1 MGTHPIF
8 ESDFDCLTASKES
21 VMGDEDGPLNL
32 VVLGHAG
39 VGKSSLCLRF
49 TMDTFPDDHM
59 TTLITDTY
67 EKWHGFSIGKK
78 KKQFRRKLI
87 ITDTAGQEEMSSLL
101 DTHIQN
107 KDAVILVVSV
117 IDRESFEKAAR
128 TYKTTVDYFKN
139 QHPPSKEKSGDG
151 KPEHPMPIAV
161 VLNKVDLRETNPAMV
176 QIERDEIMQTLKL
189 HSSQL
194 IETSALK
201 NKNVNQAFE
210 TAIMLIPGVL
220 GNKSKEKSCPIS

>member
-1 MGTHPIF
+1 MSIKTNFQKSFI
-8 ESDFDCLTASKES
+8 LASKES

-107 KDAVILVVSV
+107 KDAVILVVSI
-117 IDRESFEKAAR
+117 IDRESFEKATR

-139 QHPPSKEKSGDG
+139 QHPPSKSGDG

-161 VLNKVDLRETNPAMV
+161 VLNKVDLRETNPALV

>member
-8 ESDFDCLTASKES
+8 ESDFDCLTASKKS
-21 VMGDEDGPLNL
+21 GMGDEDGPLNL
-32 VVLGHAG
+32 VILGHAG

-107 KDAVILVVSV
+107 KDAVILVLSLS
-117 IDRESFEKAAR
+117 DRESFEKATR

-139 QHPPSKEKSGDG
+139 QHPPSKSSDG

-161 VLNKVDLRETNPAMV
+161 VLNKVDLRETNPALV
-176 QIERDEIMQTLKL
+176 QERLHNIFVMNNRNVCKFMTKLDTLMWDPL
-189 HSSQL
+189 YIAS
-194 IETSALK
+194 
-201 NKNVNQAFE
+201 NVGF
-210 TAIMLIPGVL
+210 
-220 GNKSKEKSCPIS
+220 

>member
-107 KDAVILVVSV
+107 KDAGNFLYSTLP
-117 IDRESFEKAAR
+117 DSFS
-128 TYKTTVDYFKN
+128 
-139 QHPPSKEKSGDG
+139 P
-151 KPEHPMPIAV
+151 
-161 VLNKVDLRETNPAMV
+161 
-176 QIERDEIMQTLKL
+176 
-189 HSSQL
+189 
-194 IETSALK
+194 
-201 NKNVNQAFE
+201 
-210 TAIMLIPGVL
+210 
-220 GNKSKEKSCPIS
+220 

>member
-8 ESDFDCLTASKES
+8 ESDFDCLTASKKS
-21 VMGDEDGPLNL
+21 GMGDEDGPLNL
-32 VVLGHAG
+32 VILGHAG

-87 ITDTAGQEEMSSLL
+87 ITDTVGQEEMSSLL

-107 KDAVILVVSV
+107 KDAVILVLSLS
-117 IDRESFEKAAR
+117 DRESFEKATR

-139 QHPPSKEKSGDG
+139 QHPPSKSSDG

-161 VLNKVDLRETNPAMV
+161 VLNKVDLRETNPALV
-176 QIERDEIMQTLKL
+176 QERLHNIFVMKNRNVCTFMIKLDTLMWDPL
-189 HSSQL
+189 YIAS
-194 IETSALK
+194 
-201 NKNVNQAFE
+201 NVGF
-210 TAIMLIPGVL
+210 
-220 GNKSKEKSCPIS
+220 

>member
-8 ESDFDCLTASKES
+8 ESDFDCLTASKKS
-21 VMGDEDGPLNL
+21 GMGDEDGPLNL
-32 VVLGHAG
+32 VILGHAG

-67 EKWHGFSIGKK
+67 EKWHGFSAGKK
-78 KKQFRRKLI
+78 KKTRRKLI

-107 KDAVILVVSV
+107 KDAVILVLSI
-117 IDRESFEKAAR
+117 IDRNSFERACK

-139 QHPPSKEKSGDG
+139 SVYNNSH
-151 KPEHPMPIAV
+151 KPTTDKPMPIAV
-161 VLNKVDLRETNPAMV
+161 VLNKIDLRDSDPTLI
-176 QIERDEIMQTLKL
+176 QIDRDEILRKL
-189 HSSQL
+189 NLDQSQL
-194 IETSALK
+194 IETSALQ
-201 NKNVNQAFE
+201 NVNVNQAFE
-210 TAIMLIPGVL
+210 AAIGLIPGIMA
-220 GNKSKEKSCPIS
+220 KSKNEKNCPIS

>member
-8 ESDFDCLTASKES
+8 ESDFDCLTGSGRKS
-21 VMGDEDGPLNL
+21 VKMGDEDGALKL

-49 TMDTFPDDHM
+49 TQDSFPDDHM

-67 EKWHGFSIGKK
+67 EKWHGFSAGKK
-78 KKQFRRKLI
+78 KKTRRKLI

-107 KDAVILVVSV
+107 KDAVILVLSI
-117 IDRESFEKAAR
+117 IDRNSFERACK

-139 QHPPSKEKSGDG
+139 SVYNNSN
-151 KPEHPMPIAV
+151 KPTTDKPMPIAV
-161 VLNKVDLRETNPAMV
+161 VLNKIDLRDSDPTLI
-176 QIERDEIMQTLKL
+176 QIDRDEILNKL
-189 HSSQL
+189 NLDQSQL
-194 IETSALK
+194 IETSALQ
-201 NKNVNQAFE
+201 NVNVNQAFE
-210 TAIMLIPGVL
+210 AAIGLIPGIMA
-220 GNKSKEKSCPIS
+220 KSKNEKNCPIS

>member
-1 MGTHPIF
+1 MGNK
-8 ESDFDCLTASKES
+8 ASKKS
-21 VMGDEDGPLNL
+21 GMGDEDGPLNL
-32 VVLGHAG
+32 VILGHAG

-107 KDAVILVVSV
+107 KDAVILVLSLS
-117 IDRESFEKAAR
+117 DRESFEKATR

-139 QHPPSKEKSGDG
+139 QHPPSKSSDG

-161 VLNKVDLRETNPAMV
+161 VLNKVDLRETNPALV
-176 QIERDEIMQTLKL
+176 QIERDEIIQTLKL

>member
-67 EKWHGFSIGKK
+67 EKWHGFSI
-78 KKQFRRKLI
+78 
-87 ITDTAGQEEMSSLL
+87 
-101 DTHIQN
+101 
-107 KDAVILVVSV
+107 VILVVSI
-117 IDRESFEKAAR
+117 IDRESFEKATR

-139 QHPPSKEKSGDG
+139 QHPPSKSGDG

>member
-8 ESDFDCLTASKES
+8 ESDFDCLTASNKGF
-21 VMGDEDGPLNL
+21 VMGD
-32 VVLGHAG
+32 AG

-49 TMDTFPDDHM
+49 TQDTFPDDHM

-67 EKWHGFSIGKK
+67 EKWHGFHVGKK
-78 KKQFRRKLI
+78 KKQYRRKLI

-107 KDAVILVVSV
+107 KDAVILVLS
-117 IDRESFEKAAR
+117 ISDRESFNKATR

-139 QHPPSKEKSGDG
+139 MVYNHPTKSGDRNDQ
-151 KPEHPMPIAV
+151 PMPIAV
-161 VLNKVDLRETNPAMV
+161 VLNKIDLREQNSALI
-176 QIERDEIMQTLKL
+176 QIERDEIIQTLKL
-189 HSSQL
+189 DASQL

-201 NKNVNQAFE
+201 NLNVAKAFE
-210 TAIMLIPGVL
+210 TAIALIPGIMA
-220 GNKSKEKSCPIS
+220 KSKEKSCPIS